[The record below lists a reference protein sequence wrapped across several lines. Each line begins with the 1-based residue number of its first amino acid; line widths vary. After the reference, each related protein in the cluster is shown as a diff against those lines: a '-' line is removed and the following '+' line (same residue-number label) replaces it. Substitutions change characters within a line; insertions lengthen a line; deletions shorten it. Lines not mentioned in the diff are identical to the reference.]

1 MLIHT
6 QEFKDKIMINK
17 VCISFLMLLLVIGCA
32 NQQQQ
37 EEAENTPEEATISEA
52 KAEVEEVSLTVTGMT

>member
-1 MLIHT
+1 
-6 QEFKDKIMINK
+6 MINK

-52 KAEVEEVSLTVTGMT
+52 KVEVEEVSLTVTGMT

>member
-1 MLIHT
+1 MVIRT

-17 VCISFLMLLLVIGCA
+17 VCISFLMLLLVMGCA

-52 KAEVEEVSLTVTGMT
+52 KVEVEEVSLTVTGMT